1 MHPRSFRAAAIS
13 PFRRAV
19 RCVRFFSLGHQK
31 IVPWVKR
38 LELFLTGYT
47 RLVYRVK
54 SSVTNSLKCESVN
67 TCEICLH
74 WRLVCNLKVR
84 NCSLTGFG
92 FSINKKRLKR
102 RSNYLFAELNPFAV
116 PHYELQLVSFTV
128 DKWMIKAGFV
138 LCRNFF
144 IAHNISLLWL
154 LWMFQFSL
162 KLCWLQRLLLNELKD
177 VSSWNVGHVLKRGN
191 GAVEVSFESRTAQVS
206 ALFHIFTCAFC
217 LCD

>member
-1 MHPRSFRAAAIS
+1 MTGRGPGSNYAPAIIPCS
-13 PFRRAV
+13 GYFSVSSCSEV
-19 RCVRFFSLGHQK
+19 RDDFASSLSDIKSQ

-84 NCSLTGFG
+84 NCSLTGFS

-102 RSNYLFAELNPFAV
+102 RSNYLVAELNPFAV

-128 DKWMIKAGFV
+128 DK
-138 LCRNFF
+138 
-144 IAHNISLLWL
+144 
-154 LWMFQFSL
+154 
-162 KLCWLQRLLLNELKD
+162 
-177 VSSWNVGHVLKRGN
+177 
-191 GAVEVSFESRTAQVS
+191 
-206 ALFHIFTCAFC
+206 
-217 LCD
+217 